1 MARIAVSASLF
12 VGALAGCAAEDDSSD
27 ICSKRDGQLAEQLND
42 LPILD
47 ARPES
52 ATPTK
57 SGSGCDASNGQAY
70 ANRSYRSP
78 LARTEIVAFYEAAL
92 VRDGWQARPNSA
104 VPPGTTRAATGIN
117 CYFTKMDG
125 QFVHFAIPSS
135 GSESTNYILE
145 VNGQGQ
151 DGWASSCTP
160 E

>member
-1 MARIAVSASLF
+1 MVGLAVSAAL
-12 VGALAGCAAEDDSSD
+12 LAGAVVACAAEDDSSE
-27 ICSKRDGQLAEQLND
+27 ICSKRDVQLAKQLND

-47 ARPES
+47 ARPAS

-70 ANRSYRSP
+70 ATRSYRSP

-92 VRDGWQARPNSA
+92 VQDGWQARPNSA

-117 CYFTKMDG
+117 CYFTKVDG

-135 GSESTNYILE
+135 GSESANYILE